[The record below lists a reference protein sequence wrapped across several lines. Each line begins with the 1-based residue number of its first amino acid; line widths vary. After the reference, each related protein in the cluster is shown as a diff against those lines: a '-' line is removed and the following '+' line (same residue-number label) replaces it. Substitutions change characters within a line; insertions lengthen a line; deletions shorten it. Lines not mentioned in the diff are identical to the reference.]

1 MLLVTLFSGEIRLN
15 SVSVWSAVKWIR
27 HCLMYSYT
35 AVELLW
41 QFFLHVAV
49 SNTFIDNVVK
59 WSSENSYWSKLLL
72 YTITVQITLDLKV
85 FLFDEVNGQVSAHG
99 GHFIT

>member
-15 SVSVWSAVKWIR
+15 SVSVSSAVKWIR
-27 HCLMYSYT
+27 HWLMYSYT
-35 AVELLW
+35 AVELLC